1 MAPKLKP
8 VCLIFADDDEN
19 DFVLLSCA
27 ARRAQLPVTVSWV
40 KDGIELLEY
49 LRRQGRYSDVATYPA
64 PALILLDL
72 NMPRKNGRE
81 ALQDIRRDPGLC
93 SVPIVILTTSKSAE
107 DIRLTYEA
115 GANSFIT
122 KPAEFQRLVEI
133 VQVLKRY
140 WFEVAALPEN

>member
-1 MAPKLKP
+1 VAPKLKP